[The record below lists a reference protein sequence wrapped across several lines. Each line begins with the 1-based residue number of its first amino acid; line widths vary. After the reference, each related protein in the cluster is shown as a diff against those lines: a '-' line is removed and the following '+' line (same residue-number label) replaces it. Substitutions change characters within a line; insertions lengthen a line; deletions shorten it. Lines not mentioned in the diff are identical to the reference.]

1 MDMAAKPAPDE
12 SGGRRL
18 LDEYRKAVERYT
30 WAINEVTRQ
39 RGTTH
44 LEDYDKLTRYA
55 EETRIEAAEARRALD
70 RFKSEHPKA

>member
-1 MDMAAKPAPDE
+1 MAAKPAPDE
-12 SGGRRL
+12 SEGLRL
-18 LDEYRKAVERYT
+18 RDEYRKAVERYT
-30 WAINEVTRQ
+30 WAINEVTGQ

-55 EETRIEAAEARRALD
+55 EETRIEAAEARSALD